1 IVAGQSYTCA
11 VTSSG
16 AAECWGDNSLFQLGD
31 GSSVAEPT
39 PLEVFSGVASISIG
53 SGHACAVDTESDLY
67 CWGNDATGQLG
78 TGSFGANNT
87 NAAQVNIGAKV
98 AQVAAGA
105 FFTCARTVGG
115 AVLCWGANENGQ
127 LGNGTTNFSD
137 ASDSPSPVP
146 TVGLSS
152 GVKAI

>member
-1 IVAGQSYTCA
+1 
-11 VTSSG
+11 
-16 AAECWGDNSLFQLGD
+16 
-31 GSSVAEPT
+31 
-39 PLEVFSGVASISIG
+39 
-53 SGHACAVDTESDLY
+53 
-67 CWGNDATGQLG
+67 
-78 TGSFGANNT
+78 GSFGANNT

-152 GVKAI
+152 GVKAIAAGFSHACALNASNAVVCWGANASGQLGDGTASDR